1 MRYLAEVTKINFKFP
16 DLTRILKKNKAQ
28 VQKRGSERLV
38 LNRSQHQIQ
47 KKDIPYQAIK
57 VLEGLQRAGFQ
68 AYLVGGCIRDLLSGK
83 APKDFDV
90 STNATPEQVRKVF
103 KNSRIIGRRFKIVHV
118 VFGREIIEVTTFRS
132 NKEPKHDSTRHLASD
147 SGMLVRDNVYGKTL
161 EEDAERRDFTINA
174 IYFDL
179 KKSELIDYHAGLYDL
194 QDHVIDIIGDPE
206 TRYSEDPVRI
216 IRALR
221 FAAKL
226 GFKLSKR
233 TADPITKMAP
243 ALTQVSNARMFEE
256 VNKLFLT
263 GHGLQ
268 SFRIL
273 KEYGIFNILF
283 PGLEDY
289 LENPVFNSFV
299 EFALKSSD
307 DRCAQNK
314 RNMPHF
320 LYAVI
325 LWAKFQNEILRLS
338 DLNDSVVNAA
348 SMRELADLACPKI
361 LRTQNTITAIPI
373 SISESIRSMWSLQL
387 QLLDINDPNNV
398 ASVASRQLF
407 RGGFDI
413 FRLRAR
419 FEPYLE
425 PYVKFWQPY
434 YDESAAKSKQRI
446 LERQARER
454 VDDFYEDGAQ
464 AINSQN
470 PYQNS
475 PGFRNEQDLAN
486 SAQNSDDTR
495 AARRKRRREQDELR
509 AQADEIFKSLTKKP
523 SQSDSANNEESSSAI
538 NPWGNDHKSGN
549 RQNYNEQAPIN
560 PSSKQDPAFSKDDI
574 KDQNNSSATNY
585 ASASINSNEHDTN
598 ALKTK
603 GKTATNQDTYEQS
616 TATNNAKQ
624 ANAQEKEHSNKQ
636 DLEDAERLDRLARA
650 RAWRASMNLEP

>member
-1 MRYLAEVTKINFKFP
+1 MK
-16 DLTRILKKNKAQ
+16 ILKKNKAQ
-28 VQKRGSERLV
+28 VQKKGSERLV

-132 NKEPKHDSTRHLASD
+132 NKEPKHDSMRHLASD

-233 TADPITKMAP
+233 TADPITKMASS
-243 ALTQVSNARMFEE
+243 LTQVSNARMFEE

-273 KEYGIFNILF
+273 KNYGIFNILF
-283 PGLEDY
+283 PGLEEY
-289 LENPVFNSFV
+289 LINPVFNSFV

-325 LWAKFQNEILRLS
+325 LWARFQSEILRLS
-338 DLNDSVVNAA
+338 DLNDCVVNAA

-361 LRTQNTITAIPI
+361 LRAQNAITAIPM

-387 QLLDINDPNNV
+387 QLLDINDPENV
-398 ASVASRQLF
+398 AAVASRQLF

-454 VDDFYEDGAQ
+454 IDDFNEE
-464 AINSQN
+464 NSVAANAQN

-475 PGFRNEQDLAN
+475 PGFNESVQDPY
-486 SAQNSDDTR
+486 SDDTR
-495 AARRKRRREQDELR
+495 TNRRKRRREQDELR
-509 AQADEIFKSLTKKP
+509 AKADEIFKSLTRKP
-523 SQSDSANNEESSSAI
+523 PKSSPDTENLDSSTH
-538 NPWGNDHKSGN
+538 NPWGQDHAVS
-549 RQNYNEQAPIN
+549 
-560 PSSKQDPAFSKDDI
+560 
-574 KDQNNSSATNY
+574 QNNKDKRNEAHSALSVDDEKQQTKESLDNSRMQKSTDTSQKESV
-585 ASASINSNEHDTN
+585 SAEKKANPQN
-598 ALKTK
+598 AENKD
-603 GKTATNQDTYEQS
+603 ATS
-616 TATNNAKQ
+616 
-624 ANAQEKEHSNKQ
+624 
-636 DLEDAERLDRLARA
+636 LDAERLDRLARA

>member
-1 MRYLAEVTKINFKFP
+1 MRYLAEVIKISFKSP
-16 DLTRILKKNKAQ
+16 DLMKILKKNKAQ

-132 NKEPKHDSTRHLASD
+132 NKEPKHDSMRHLASD

-161 EEDAERRDFTINA
+161 DEDAERRDFTINA

-226 GFKLSKR
+226 GFRLSKR

-273 KEYGIFNILF
+273 KDYGIFNILF
-283 PGLEDY
+283 PGLEEY
-289 LENPVFNSFV
+289 LVNPVFNSFV
-299 EFALKSSD
+299 EYALKSSD

-325 LWAKFQNEILRLS
+325 LWAKFQSEILRLS

-361 LRTQNTITAIPI
+361 LRVQNAVTAIPM

-387 QLLDINDPNNV
+387 QLLDINDPENV
-398 ASVASRQLF
+398 AAVASRQLF

-454 VDDFYEDGAQ
+454 IDDFNEENEASSKAQ
-464 AINSQN
+464 S

-475 PGFRNEQDLAN
+475 PGFNESAKDN
-486 SAQNSDDTR
+486 SNADDTR
-495 AARRKRRREQDELR
+495 ANRRKRRREQDELR
-509 AQADEIFKSLTKKP
+509 AKADEIFKSLTRKSP
-523 SQSDSANNEESSSAI
+523 RSSSAQDSTESSTP
-538 NPWGNDHKSGN
+538 NPWGQDHARAQKSNDNGYTAAGTLNSDAKQQDKELSDSSKAQKSFHKSTEAS
-549 RQNYNEQAPIN
+549 QNAPK
-560 PSSKQDPAFSKDDI
+560 SSEGKANSHNADSKDAENTHADN
-574 KDQNNSSATNY
+574 KDAATP
-585 ASASINSNEHDTN
+585 
-598 ALKTK
+598 
-603 GKTATNQDTYEQS
+603 
-616 TATNNAKQ
+616 
-624 ANAQEKEHSNKQ
+624 
-636 DLEDAERLDRLARA
+636 DAERLDRLARA